1 MSRTGIGRGRLRQ
14 VLAAADEGADIRTR
28 VVAVPDMTIGELRAW
43 MLATYS
49 VSVGHAV
56 MWETL
61 RRLELP
67 LKKTRHAAE
76 QAGPGRRG
84 GT

>member
-1 MSRTGIGRGRLRQ
+1 MR
-14 VLAAADEGADIRTR
+14 
-28 VVAVPDMTIGELRAW
+28 IGELRAW

-61 RRLELP
+61 RRLELT
-67 LKKTRHAAE
+67 LKKR
-76 QAGPGRRG
+76 PGTPPSRRARTSRRRARSG
-84 GT
+84 ALGSPA